1 MIHYSSAINTGLSEA
16 NSNGDGYSINL
27 VWNRAYTDD
36 SSLRVGYNIYMSTEE
51 KTLYSDGIKF
61 VCLDDVDNVDILDLT
76 PGQVYYFAVRAVE
89 FNPSLFELNLIP
101 RVFNNLVIPSESY
114 LASNLTYSG
123 NSIHLVDSEDF
134 PQVGIV
140 KVGAE
145 LINYNSNSANV
156 LGINSTIIQR
166 GFYGTKVSF
175 HNTDGYD
182 GISKLDSR
190 VSLYFGLEEMNN
202 VFYSVQN
209 RFEFDNDAFTEAD
222 GYHQVIK
229 DTLTTDLS
237 FSDAQNIGFNSYDF
251 AGWHRTSPVDL
262 LSGACV
268 GSYIGGEQHCAD
280 GYGGV
285 GMMVRGMNLQE
296 KNNQRQEVLLSVT
309 GEPVCLIKRV
319 HTGITCSCYQP
330 SSEYADERCPYCLG
344 TKFKLGYEQ
353 YFNPRRS
360 DGRLMVS
367 FGNADEDLKM
377 TEAGLES
384 EFMPECWTLT
394 VPTIKDRDIIV
405 RFNRDGTED
414 EFRYEVLSVSRNRT
428 VLDQQGAQKFKI
440 QRVRKFDPIYKIR
453 SMFRRQ

>member
-1 MIHYSSAINTGLSEA
+1 
-16 NSNGDGYSINL
+16 
-27 VWNRAYTDD
+27 
-36 SSLRVGYNIYMSTEE
+36 
-51 KTLYSDGIKF
+51 
-61 VCLDDVDNVDILDLT
+61 
-76 PGQVYYFAVRAVE
+76 
-89 FNPSLFELNLIP
+89 
-101 RVFNNLVIPSESY
+101 
-114 LASNLTYSG
+114 
-123 NSIHLVDSEDF
+123 
-134 PQVGIV
+134 
-140 KVGAE
+140 
-145 LINYNSNSANV
+145 

-440 QRVRKFDPIYKIR
+440 QRVRKFDPIYKIPV
-453 SMFRRQ
+453 FRNTEYVPQTINTTTVSSHGIAAHSHTIVANEGAASGFAQMTSTSAGHNHSVQYDQSTGTLVVLPTLGHQHKISL